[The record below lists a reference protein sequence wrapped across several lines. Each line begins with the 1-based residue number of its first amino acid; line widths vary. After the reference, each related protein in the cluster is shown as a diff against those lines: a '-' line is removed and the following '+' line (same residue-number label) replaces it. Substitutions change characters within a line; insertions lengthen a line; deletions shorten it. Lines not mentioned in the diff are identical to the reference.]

1 MSDDHLQE
9 LITSLELL
17 VIQTRRGVSL
27 PDNPDRLCAIDNQTI
42 QRAEKALASAK
53 TAQQVAA

>member
-1 MSDDHLQE
+1 MTVAYQE

-17 VIQTRRGVSL
+17 LEQTRRGVSL

-42 QRAEKALASAK
+42 QRAEKALAGVK
-53 TAQQVAA
+53 KVAA

>member
-1 MSDDHLQE
+1 MTPAYQE

-17 VIQTRRGVSL
+17 LAQTNRGVSL

-42 QRAEKALASAK
+42 QRAEKALA
-53 TAQQVAA
+53 QVRKEA

>member
-1 MSDDHLQE
+1 MNQLQE

-17 VIQTRRGVSL
+17 LIQTRRGVSL

-42 QRAEKALASAK
+42 ERAEKALANDK